1 MTNATLAPA
10 AFVDDVAQS
19 PEPIKRR
26 RGRATQNRGLVLFAL
41 PSVIWY
47 LIFTLGPLFAMFYLA
62 FFDWRGLAAK
72 PKFSGLD
79 NFVKLFNDERIPTAF
94 INTGIHMLGTLPFM
108 MVASFMLGY
117 FLNLKL
123 PGHRILR
130 VIMFI
135 PALISLASLGT
146 MFAAVLGP
154 TGLVNSVLDQLGLT
168 DISTAWFANPATAM
182 GSLIFV
188 TIWSGTGFNAILF
201 SARLSSVDEEIYNA
215 AELDG
220 ANHWQK
226 MWRVAFPI
234 AIDYF
239 GVLTML
245 QYLWTLFGS
254 AGLILILTK
263 GGPGQVT
270 STLSWLVYRFAFN
283 DQSPPIGYSQTIGI
297 ILFVLG
303 VIGLLVI
310 RRVFR
315 QRY

>member
-1 MTNATLAPA
+1 VATAPQTVTREITDPPA
-10 AFVDDVAQS
+10 A
-19 PEPIKRR
+19 PRR
-26 RGRATQNRGLVLFAL
+26 RRRTGNRGLVLFAL
-41 PSVIWY
+41 PSVVWY
-47 LIFTLGPLFAMFYLA
+47 LIFTIGPLFAMFYFA
-62 FFDWRGLAAK
+62 FFDWRGLAGK
-72 PKFSGLD
+72 PKFAGFD
-79 NFVKLFNDERIPTAF
+79 NFVKLAGDERIAIAF
-94 INTGIHMLGTLPFM
+94 ANTGIHLFASLPIM
-108 MVASFMLGY
+108 MVVSFMIGY

-135 PALISLASLGT
+135 PALISIASLGV

-154 TGLVNSVLDQLGLT
+154 TGLINSVLDQVGLQ
-168 DISTAWFANPATAM
+168 DVSTAWLANKNTAM
-182 GSLIFV
+182 ASIIAV
-188 TIWSGTGFNAILF
+188 TIWSGMGFNAILF
-201 SARLSSVDEEIYNA
+201 SARLSSIDDEIYNA

-220 ANHWQK
+220 ASHWTK
-226 MWRVAFPI
+226 MWRIAFPI
-234 AIDYF
+234 SIDYF

-245 QYLWTLFGS
+245 QYLWNLFGS

-263 GGPGQVT
+263 GGPGQAT

-283 DQSPPIGYSQTIGI
+283 DQSPPIGYSQTVGL

-303 VIGLLVI
+303 VIGLLII

>member
-1 MTNATLAPA
+1 MNASRSR
-10 AFVDDVAQS
+10 F
-19 PEPIKRR
+19 
-26 RGRATQNRGLVLFAL
+26 GN
-41 PSVIWY
+41 
-47 LIFTLGPLFAMFYLA
+47 
-62 FFDWRGLAAK
+62 
-72 PKFSGLD
+72 
-79 NFVKLFNDERIPTAF
+79 TA
-94 INTGIHMLGTLPFM
+94 IHMFISLPIM
-108 MVASFMLGY
+108 MIVSFMIGY

-123 PGHRILR
+123 PGHRVLR

-154 TGLVNSVLDQLGLT
+154 IGLVNSVLDQVGLQ
-168 DISTAWFANPATAM
+168 DISTAWLANPRTAM

-201 SARLSSVDEEIYNA
+201 SARLSSIDEDVYAA

-226 MWRVAFPI
+226 MWRIAFPI

-239 GVLTML
+239 GVITML

-303 VIGLLVI
+303 VIGLLAI

>member
-1 MTNATLAPA
+1 MTHVTTAPA
-10 AFVDDVAQS
+10 PVVDDLVPVPPA
-19 PEPIKRR
+19 RR
-26 RGRATQNRGLVLFAL
+26 RRSLSSDRRGLAFFAL
-41 PSVIWY
+41 PSVVWY

-62 FFDWRGLAAK
+62 FFDWRGLAGK
-72 PKFSGLD
+72 PRFAGID
-79 NFVKLFNDERIPTAF
+79 NFIKLFGDERIGIAF
-94 INTGIHMLGTLPFM
+94 ANTGIHMVATLPFM
-108 MVASFMLGY
+108 MVVSFMIGY

-135 PALISLASLGT
+135 PALISIASLGV

-154 TGLVNSVLDQLGLT
+154 TGLVNSVLDGVGLA
-168 DISTAWFANPATAM
+168 DVSTAWLANSSTAM
-182 GSLIFV
+182 ASVVLV
-188 TIWSGTGFNAILF
+188 TIWSGMGFNAILF
-201 SARLSSVDEEIYNA
+201 SARLASIDEEIYQA

-220 ANHWQK
+220 ASHWTK
-226 MWRVAFPI
+226 MWRIAFPI

-263 GGPGQVT
+263 GGPGQAT
-270 STLSWLVYRFAFN
+270 STLSWLVFRFAFN
-283 DQSPPIGYSQTIGI
+283 DQSPPIGYSQTIGL

>member
-1 MTNATLAPA
+1 MTNATLAPEK
-10 AFVDDVAQS
+10 VIDEVATA
-19 PEPIKRR
+19 PDPRR
-26 RGRATQNRGLVLFAL
+26 RRSRRVDTRGLVLFAL

-62 FFDWRGLAAK
+62 FFDWRGLAGK
-72 PKFSGLD
+72 PEFSGAD
-79 NFVKLFNDERIPTAF
+79 NFVKLVGDDRIATAF
-94 INTGIHMLGTLPFM
+94 LNTGVHMLGTLPIM
-108 MVASFMLGY
+108 MVVSWMIGY

-135 PALISLASLGT
+135 PALISIASLGT

-154 TGLVNSVLDQLGLT
+154 PGLINGTLKLIGLGEWQ
-168 DISTAWFANPATAM
+168 TAWLANPNTAM
-182 GSLIFV
+182 ASVIAV
-188 TIWSGTGFNAILF
+188 TIWSGMGFNAILF
-201 SARLSSVDEEIYNA
+201 SARLSAIDEEVYNA

-226 MWRVAFPI
+226 MWRIAFPI

-263 GGPGQVT
+263 GGPGEAT
-270 STLSWLVYRFAFN
+270 STLSWLVFRFAFN
-283 DQSPPIGYSQTIGI
+283 DQSPPIGYSQTIGL